1 MCSVVGCD
9 SWRRRPPRF
18 KLPEDPERRLEWVLF
33 IAKVNKQRFKESSW
47 TDITVCSEH
56 FAGDCFGNVSGAV
69 QLKPGAVPSLC
80 VSSGPDKP
88 AGSPGCGEPAD
99 YTEAVSQRDP
109 LKACDGSNSCSEESR
124 PTSMVSQNGLVP
136 SGASNSADP
145 SVRSQM
151 QPKNVNASLMK
162 EKAALLKTK
171 GNFPVNEKRLL
182 RLFSRRC
189 PSCGGKLKMHKVTR
203 GVVVIL
209 NQLCLQCDW
218 KSQVR
223 GGVPAAEDG
232 HLREG
237 AKVSL
242 EAAPG
247 DESSSSISE
256 VPEVVAVI
264 DEEND
269 SMDESSDPVDTSSD
283 EDWRPAKGVFPVKL
297 FHVKPSEK
305 SEVEHNYNDCYSALT
320 PQYNQLCTECGTFFD
335 RRRPHA
341 CEHKVRP
348 YSCNIC
354 GSRCVNKHA
363 LNLHNRIHDENYEFR
378 CKYCYATFKLKAAK
392 ITHEQIHLTQDTP
405 YKCPDCPET
414 FPTHKERRI
423 HLEDHRGPKQLKCPV
438 CGIEFRWPVAFQR
451 HSVVHTGEKPYKC
464 SVCQRGFKQT
474 GHLKSHMRLH
484 TGERPYKCQHCDK
497 CFNHNVSLKSHVQ
510 RYHAP
515 KQKKDAIHKSDTDGA
530 QSNGNKRD
538 AESELDSVE
547 EEQDTDDGV
556 LMGCMDRPKSTRKC
570 TGRPIGRPK
579 SSISGKADMKEQ
591 EEGQGSD
598 TGTRKSRGK
607 TQMRKHR
614 TDEES
619 KEEPSDSNTSFDC
632 AKQERCKRTI
642 KNKAR
647 PRTRPEDSDLDS
659 DFKPAVM
666 KMKKEEEKKKRSSN
680 QNKGKRLG
688 KRKGR
693 PRKNLVKSRL
703 EIKTAAEWIS

>member
-9 SWRRRPPRF
+9 SWRHRPPRF
-18 KLPEDPERRLEWVLF
+18 KLPEDPERRLEWVMF
-33 IAKVNKQRFKESSW
+33 IAKVNMQRFKESSW

-56 FAGDCFGNVSGAV
+56 FTGDCFVNVSGAV

-80 VSSGPDKP
+80 VSSGPDNP
-88 AGSPGCGEPAD
+88 VGSPGCGEPVD
-99 YTEAVSQRDP
+99 NTEAVGQRDP
-109 LKACDGSNSCSEESR
+109 LKARDGSNSCSEESR
-124 PTSMVSQNGLVP
+124 PTSMVSQNG
-136 SGASNSADP
+136 ASSSADP
-145 SVRSQM
+145 SVCSQV
-151 QPKNVNASLMK
+151 QPKNVNASLIK

-171 GNFPVNEKRLL
+171 GKFPGNESALL

-209 NQLCLQCDW
+209 NQLCLQCDYMYLG
-218 KSQVR
+218 KSQVN
-223 GGVPAAEDG
+223 GSFPAAENG
-232 HLREG
+232 HFREG

-247 DESSSSISE
+247 DETSSSISE

-269 SMDESSDPVDTSSD
+269 SVDESRGSSDPGDASSD
-283 EDWRPAKGVFPVKL
+283 EDWRPVQGVFPVKL
-297 FHVKPSEK
+297 FHVQPNQK
-305 SEVEHNYNDCYSALT
+305 SEVEHNYNDYYSALT
-320 PQYNQLCTECGTFFD
+320 PQYSQLCTECGRFFD
-335 RRRPHA
+335 RRRPHI
-341 CEHKVRP
+341 CEHKMKP

-378 CKYCYATFKLKAAK
+378 CKYCYATFKLKADK
-392 ITHEQIHLTQDTP
+392 ITHEQIHLTHDTP

-414 FPTHKERRI
+414 FASHKERRI

-438 CGIEFRWPVAFQR
+438 CGIEFLWPVAFQR

-464 SVCQRGFKQT
+464 SVCQRGFKQA

-497 CFNHNVSLKSHVQ
+497 CFNHNVSLKSHLQ

-538 AESELDSVE
+538 AESELDSGE

-556 LMGCMDRPKSTRKC
+556 LMGCMYRPKSTRKR

-579 SSISGKADMKEQ
+579 SSLWGKADMKEQ
-591 EEGQGSD
+591 DEGQGSD
-598 TGTRKSRGK
+598 TGTKKSRGK
-607 TQMRKHR
+607 TQKRKHP

-619 KEEPSDSNTSFDC
+619 MEEPSDSNTSFDC
-632 AKQERCKRTI
+632 AKRERCKRTI

-647 PRTRPEDSDLDS
+647 PRTRPEDSDVVS
-659 DFKPAVM
+659 DFEPAEI
-666 KMKKEEEKKKRSSN
+666 KTKKKKKKKEEEKKKKRCSN
-680 QNKGKRLG
+680 QNKGKSLG

-693 PRKNLVKSRL
+693 TSKNAVM
-703 EIKTAAEWIS
+703 